1 MNEIVNWMEQ
11 LPEPDRLALSTR
23 YALLKALLEATHMRA
38 EEIQPEHLLL
48 GLIKQNDARIERMS
62 GALGL
67 DLVAING
74 YLEPPGRLVGP
85 MWSQSSF
92 FKERLAFQEWRLRH
106 REELLNELKPGEIR
120 RGVVSNIANFGIF
133 VDLGGA
139 EGLVHVSQLAWS
151 TVSHPSELFKVG
163 QEVEVQVLSVDKEKK
178 KIALSIK
185 RAQVDPWKTV
195 EQRYKVGQVVAGVI
209 TKIAPFG
216 AFARIEDGVEGLIR
230 LSELTPGIDLKT
242 GLREGQHLQLRIL
255 GIDSERRRL
264 SLSLR
269 QVGEMDVDEVSTHES
284 GAIKYIDNSQLP
296 SYAES
301 TTSPDAREAKE
312 SPPFS
317 QESLECLHWAISFA
331 NHLRSTLAFPDH
343 LLLSILLQ
351 KRIQSFLAPLLPS
364 PEALLAYFTDE
375 KMPYDINLTSSQ
387 ADICPACNKSTLP
400 GWKHCIYCGASLAR
414 VCPKCGA
421 PYPDIEGARFCF
433 ECGELLE
440 E

>member
-1 MNEIVNWMEQ
+1 MNEIVNWMQQ

-38 EEIQPEHLLL
+38 EEIQPEHLFL
-48 GLIKQNDARIERMS
+48 GLIKQNDARIVRMS

-74 YLEPPGRLVGP
+74 YLEPPGRFVGP

-92 FKERLAFQEWRLRH
+92 FKKERLAFQERRLRH

-185 RAQVDPWKTV
+185 RAN
-195 EQRYKVGQVVAGVI
+195 
-209 TKIAPFG
+209 
-216 AFARIEDGVEGLIR
+216 
-230 LSELTPGIDLKT
+230 
-242 GLREGQHLQLRIL
+242 
-255 GIDSERRRL
+255 
-264 SLSLR
+264 
-269 QVGEMDVDEVSTHES
+269 ES
-284 GAIKYIDNSQLP
+284 GEIKHVDDGQLS
-296 SYAES
+296 SYEETLKAEES
-301 TTSPDAREAKE
+301 TISSHVEE
-312 SPPFS
+312 GSQSPPFS

-331 NHLRSTLAFPDH
+331 NHLRSALAFPDH

-387 ADICPACNKSTLP
+387 ADICLACNKSTLP
-400 GWKHCIYCGASLAR
+400 GWKHCVYCGASLAR